1 MIISKT
7 PLRISLGGGGTDLP
21 SYYQNSGGGF
31 LIAAAI
37 NKHIYVNAHDNF
49 ENTYLLKY
57 SQIENVIDTKE
68 IQHPIIREA
77 LKLLGTRP
85 GIEISSQADIPAGT
99 GLGSSGTFT
108 VGLLKSL
115 HAYHGIEISNLE
127 IAELACQI
135 EIYTL
140 GNPVGKQDQ
149 YIAAFGGVSSF
160 EFNSDGTVNCKRLD
174 LTMETVSKLQN
185 NLQLFFTG
193 YKRSATQELS
203 ALEISERVLSPSI
216 RANLDSV
223 KKIGID
229 AHNSLLE
236 GDLKSFSKM
245 LTDQWELKLSRSSS
259 ELNMRIDSWIRVGLQ
274 AGALGGKLVGAGGG
288 GFLLFYAE
296 DKESL
301 RNAMSRL
308 GLREI
313 QFDIDFLGS
322 TLI

>member
-1 MIISKT
+1 MIISRT

-21 SYYQNSGGGF
+21 SYYQNSDGGF

-37 NKHIYVNAHDNF
+37 NKHIYVNAHENF

-57 SQIENVIDTKE
+57 SKIENALDAKD

-77 LKLLGTRP
+77 LKFLGTAP

-127 IAELACQI
+127 LAEMACQI

-149 YIAAFGGVSSF
+149 YISAFGGISSL
-160 EFNSDGTVNCKRLD
+160 EFKSDGSVECKHLS
-174 LTMETVSKLQN
+174 LTKETVLKLQD
-185 NLQLFFTG
+185 NLLLFFTG
-193 YKRSATQELS
+193 LRRSATQELS
-203 ALEISERVLSPSI
+203 ALEVSERELSPSV
-216 RANLDSV
+216 RANLDLV
-223 KKIGID
+223 KNAGKD
-229 AHNSLLE
+229 AHQALLE
-236 GDLKSFSKM
+236 DDLDSFSRM
-245 LTDQWELKLSRSSS
+245 LTDQWELKLSRSSN
-259 ELNMRIDSWIRVGLQ
+259 EINRHIDFWIKRGLH

-296 DKESL
+296 EKQSL
-301 RNAMSRL
+301 RNVMAEL

-313 QFDIDFLGS
+313 TFDIDFMGS

>member
-1 MIISKT
+1 MIISRT

-21 SYYQNSGGGF
+21 SYYQNSDGGF

-37 NKHIYVNAHDNF
+37 NKHIYVNAHENF

-57 SQIENVIDTKE
+57 SKIENALDAKD

-77 LKLLGTRP
+77 LKFLGTAP

-127 IAELACQI
+127 LAEMACQI

-149 YIAAFGGVSSF
+149 YISAFGGISSL
-160 EFNSDGTVNCKRLD
+160 EFKSDGSVECKHLS
-174 LTMETVSKLQN
+174 LTKETVLKLQD
-185 NLQLFFTG
+185 NLLLFFTG
-193 YKRSATQELS
+193 LRRSATQELS
-203 ALEISERVLSPSI
+203 ALEVSERELSPSV
-216 RANLDSV
+216 RANLDLV
-223 KKIGID
+223 KNAGKD
-229 AHNSLLE
+229 AHQALLE
-236 GDLKSFSKM
+236 DDLDSFSRM
-245 LTDQWELKLSRSSS
+245 LTDQWELKLSRSSN
-259 ELNMRIDSWIRVGLQ
+259 EINKHIDFWIKRGLH

-296 DKESL
+296 EKQSL
-301 RNAMSRL
+301 RNVMAEL

-313 QFDIDFLGS
+313 TFDIDFMGS